1 VTDDGAAEVAVL
13 ARFRELR
20 ASGSRE
26 LRNDLIEEHRWIAV
40 NAARRFSDR
49 GEPLDDLVQV
59 AMLGV
64 LKAVERFD
72 PEMGVAFPSY
82 ATPTVVGELRRHFR
96 DATWALRVPRRVK
109 ELYLE
114 LSGSVEVLTSQ
125 HGRPPT
131 PTELAAHL
139 HVDVDAVL
147 EALEVGGA
155 YRPSALTPADDDDTS
170 PEGQAVRADDE
181 RLEGT
186 VDRLLVHELLAALS
200 PRERRIVELRF
211 FHGLSQTQIAEEVG
225 LSQVH
230 VSRLLRS
237 SLALLQRRL
246 RGT

>member
-1 VTDDGAAEVAVL
+1 ML

-20 ASGSRE
+20 ASGRRD
-26 LRNDLIEEHRWIAV
+26 LRNELIEEHRWIAV

-72 PEMGVAFPSY
+72 PELGVAFASY

-109 ELYLE
+109 DLRTELNGATE
-114 LSGSVEVLTSQ
+114 HLTGQ
-125 HGRPPT
+125 LGRPPT
-131 PTELAAHL
+131 PSELAAHL

-147 EALEVGGA
+147 EALEAGGA
-155 YRPSALTPADDDDTS
+155 YRPSALGPSDDDEGS

-186 VDRLLVHELLAALS
+186 VDRLLVRDLLTALP

-211 FHGLSQTQIAEEVG
+211 FEGLSQTQIADEVG

-237 SLALLQRRL
+237 SLAMLQRRL